1 MATVDELVCF
11 SLYQA
16 SRATTQMYRRLL
28 APWGVTYPQFLVLV
42 QLWAEGPATVTR
54 LGADLDL
61 DSGTLS
67 PLLRRMERDGYLTR
81 TRDDSDARV
90 VTVALTDR
98 GQALR
103 GEMTEVTAE
112 LARCTGLTVESGLAL
127 RDTLHAVTASL
138 HAANGR

>member
-11 SLYQA
+11 SLYRA

-54 LGADLDL
+54 LGDDLDL

-81 TRDDSDARV
+81 TRDSADARV
-90 VTVALTDR
+90 VTVALTER

-103 GEMTEVTAE
+103 GEMAEVTAE

-127 RDTLHAVTASL
+127 RDTLHAMTASL